1 MSKTPWFFSC
11 FSGIY
16 LAMLLGEQS
25 FPDRRRDVW
34 SRRNVTVYLV
44 HFVNQLGA
52 LLLAV
57 FLFLWSE
64 LRDKRKRT
72 GLTIEQAAERCGVD
86 PSTYARWERG
96 VQWPHPR
103 NRQTLMEVSDPYE
116 DVWYAEN
123 TWVPD
128 AWLPPSYWN
137 G

>member
-1 MSKTPWFFSC
+1 M
-11 FSGIY
+11 
-16 LAMLLGEQS
+16 
-25 FPDRRRDVW
+25 
-34 SRRNVTVYLV
+34 RNVTVYLV

-52 LLLAV
+52 FLLAV

-96 VQWPHPR
+96 VQLPHPR
-103 NRQTLMEVSDPYE
+103 NLQTLMEVIDPYD

-137 G
+137 D